1 MIRAVRNAL
10 ALSFVAEVVALLTG
24 RIPYISGLFVLASLS
39 YLVEAVDKWREER
52 KPVAVPAAITAYAV
66 VGATSVSLS
75 AGGAR
80 RLPALEQPGGA
91 GDAAEQGADVGDGAV
106 EVVDLTAELAD
117 DGDKLLQRA

>member
-1 MIRAVRNAL
+1 MVRAVRNAL

-24 RIPYISGLFVLASLS
+24 RIPYVSGLFVLASVS

-52 KPVAVPAAITAYAV
+52 KPPAAITAYTA
-66 VGATSVSLS
+66 VGATSISLS

-80 RLPALEQPGGA
+80 RLPALEQPGRP
-91 GDAAEQGADVGDGAV
+91 GDAAEQSTDVGDGAV